1 MKKNFNHSPFVC
13 GIEVPL
19 NGYRF
24 KDPYF
29 ILNKDGSRHDAYPN
43 GGGWSVNGGKIFE
56 DEDVS
61 HITLSGTAES
71 SWERM
76 TGGWRLARDIDYFGK
91 NYPIWCGKEYGFL
104 YPDEIPAG
112 KVVVPVR
119 MFAHR
124 KKYTTEITLF
134 VAQGKIVDFDK
145 STDYPTPANITPY
158 LDHPAFWMDPNAEVM
173 CSEEIILS
181 MHYIECFKRTLIMDE
196 NDSKSLIKI
205 FDDINIDAVSY
216 VPNFSRHLKMYKEN
230 KVCIKTYPDVL
241 RERFITANVYL
252 KDNAKTNEM
261 SSFYNTRRSPEVNKV
276 DSPDWDMFS
285 KALIDPLGNFYSPK
299 SLVQVT
305 SGE

>member
-1 MKKNFNHSPFVC
+1 MKKYFNHNPFVV
-13 GIEVPL
+13 GETVPL
-19 NGYRF
+19 NGWRF
-24 KDPYF
+24 KNPYL
-29 ILNKDGSRHDAYPN
+29 ITDKGGNKQEGVPN
-43 GGGWSVNGGKIFE
+43 GGGWHLPGGSIIE
-56 DEDVS
+56 DSEVT
-61 HITLSGTAES
+61 HIQPIEAHEAK
-71 SWERM
+71 WHCM
-76 TGGWRLARDIDYFGK
+76 PGGWRVARDIRMFGK

-119 MFAHR
+119 MFAYR

-145 STDYPTPANITPY
+145 STDYAIPANITPY
-158 LDHPAFWMDPNAEVM
+158 LDHPAFWMDPNAEIM

-181 MHYIECFKRTLIMDE
+181 MHHIECFKRTLITNE

-241 RERFITANVYL
+241 RERFTTANVYL

-261 SSFYNTRRSPEVNKV
+261 SSFYNRRRSPEVNKV

-285 KALIDPLGNFYSPK
+285 KALIDPLGDLYRPK
-299 SLVQVT
+299 SLFQVT